1 MRHRNAGRKLNRT
14 TSHRLMML
22 RNMATS
28 LLEHER
34 IETTDA
40 KAKEVRRLADNL
52 VTLGKRGDLHARRQA
67 LSIMN
72 SQKVVKKLFDD
83 IAPRYVARNGG
94 YTHIY
99 KTRTRPGDGAS
110 LSMVELIPAEKMETK
125 PKKKSAKKKEKAADA
140 S

>member
-22 RNMATS
+22 RNMAAS

-67 LSIMN
+67 LSIVN
-72 SQKVVKKLFDD
+72 SQRVVKKLFDE
-83 IAPRYVARNGG
+83 IASRYAERNGG

-99 KTRTRPGDGAS
+99 KTRTRPGDGAP
-110 LSMVELIPAEKMETK
+110 LSVVQLIPAEKKETK
-125 PKKKSAKKKEKAADA
+125 PKKKSAKKKKKAADA